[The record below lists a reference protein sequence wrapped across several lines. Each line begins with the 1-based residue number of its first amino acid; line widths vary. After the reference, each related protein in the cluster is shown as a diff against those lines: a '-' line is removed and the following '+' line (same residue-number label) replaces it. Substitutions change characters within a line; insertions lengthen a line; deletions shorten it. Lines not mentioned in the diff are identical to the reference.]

1 MKKALGFAVAL
12 IVCLV
17 LVECLMTPA
26 DERADAPAP
35 AEAAA
40 ASVEDLT
47 AYTPPAN
54 PVFDPDAVAAAEAR
68 MWKAYY
74 GGHKQELGREL
85 IGLFQKQFDI
95 GPMQSAAVSLAFA
108 EGAMTFQ
115 RGDYDGALPPLR
127 QAYAKIRAESGR
139 NFDPDAAAEAELAWW
154 VARRTPGE
162 DSTENVG
169 ALIARLYATLY
180 GESNAHI
187 ERAGQLRAEA
197 ARLRDED
204 GNWDRVEELLR
215 DSYRALVMG
224 VSG

>member
-1 MKKALGFAVAL
+1 MKKVLGFAAAV

-17 LVECLMTPA
+17 LVECLTTPG
-26 DERADAPAP
+26 DDRAGASTT
-35 AEAAA
+35 AEAVAVSA
-40 ASVEDLT
+40 EDIT
-47 AYTPPAN
+47 VYTPPAN
-54 PVFDPDAVAAAEAR
+54 PAFDPDAVAAAEAR

-74 GGHKQELGREL
+74 GGNKQEIGREL
-85 IGLFQKQFDI
+85 IGLFQKQFGI
-95 GPMQSAAVSLAFA
+95 GPMQSATVSLAFA

-127 QAYAKIRAESGR
+127 QAYAKIRAASGR
-139 NFDPDAAAEAELAWW
+139 NFDPDAAAQAELDWW

-162 DSTENVG
+162 NSAENVG
-169 ALIARLYATLY
+169 VLIARLYATLY
-180 GESNAHI
+180 GESNAQI

-204 GNWDRVEELLR
+204 GDWDRIEELLR

-224 VSG
+224 VSE